1 MIIIILSGHLPGFG
15 FASDGI
21 GSSTRVVTGV
31 CIVCIDDVQ
40 RPWASEHVSGKW
52 TEREIK
58 VMDIAGFGF
67 DKNKL
72 SGEIRKLEIHIPL

>member
-1 MIIIILSGHLPGFG
+1 MN
-15 FASDGI
+15 
-21 GSSTRVVTGV
+21 R
-31 CIVCIDDVQ
+31 
-40 RPWASEHVSGKW
+40 
-52 TEREIK
+52 EREIK